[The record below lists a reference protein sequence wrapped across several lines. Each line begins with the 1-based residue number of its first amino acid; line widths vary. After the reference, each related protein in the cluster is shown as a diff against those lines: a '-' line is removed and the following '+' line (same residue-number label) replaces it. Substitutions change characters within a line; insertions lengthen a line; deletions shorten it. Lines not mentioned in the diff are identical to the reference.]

1 MRKRLSR
8 SKKQSRKKHAAKDYE
23 AIITIQEK
31 IIKAR
36 EHTFKIYE
44 RALKVISSRSMVELE
59 AMEQELQQA
68 YKDRNEAIRRYNA
81 LHQLGEMAQNA
92 GVDLTAKLP
101 ENEKVKWK
109 DHEFDIKTSV
119 LESGKTA
126 FSASLK
132 KKVSQ
137 EQQEKKNISQEQQDF
152 PRLHKEDKKKS

>member
-8 SKKQSRKKHAAKDYE
+8 SKKQSRKKLAAKDYE
-23 AIITIQEK
+23 AIITIQGK

-59 AMEQELQQA
+59 AMKKELQQA

-81 LHQLGEMAQNA
+81 LHQLGEMAE
-92 GVDLTAKLP
+92 GMGIDLTKKLP
-101 ENEKVKWK
+101 EHEFNKWK
-109 DHEFDIKTSV
+109 DHEFDIKGRV
-119 LESGKTA
+119 LESGKSTFTA
-126 FSASLK
+126 TLK

-137 EQQEKKNISQEQQDF
+137 EQRDF
-152 PRLHKEDKKKS
+152 PRLHKKDKKKS

>member
-8 SKKQSRKKHAAKDYE
+8 SKKQSRKKLAAKDYE
-23 AIITIQEK
+23 AIITIQGK

-59 AMEQELQQA
+59 AMEQELQEA

-81 LHQLGEMAQNA
+81 LHQLGEMAE
-92 GVDLTAKLP
+92 GMGIDLTKKLP
-101 ENEKVKWK
+101 EHEFNKWK
-109 DHEFDIKTSV
+109 DHEFDIKGRV
-119 LESGKTA
+119 LESGKSTFTA
-126 FSASLK
+126 TLK

-137 EQQEKKNISQEQQDF
+137 EQRDF
-152 PRLHKEDKKKS
+152 PRLHKKDKKKS

>member
-8 SKKQSRKKHAAKDYE
+8 SKKQSRKKLAAKDYE
-23 AIITIQEK
+23 AIITIQGK

-59 AMEQELQQA
+59 AMKQELQQA

-81 LHQLGEMAQNA
+81 LHQLGEMAE
-92 GVDLTAKLP
+92 GMGIDLTKKLP
-101 ENEKVKWK
+101 EHEFNKWK
-109 DHEFDIKTSV
+109 DHEFDIKGRV
-119 LESGKTA
+119 LESGKSTFTA
-126 FSASLK
+126 TLK

-137 EQQEKKNISQEQQDF
+137 EQRDF
-152 PRLHKEDKKKS
+152 PRLHKKDKKKS

>member
-8 SKKQSRKKHAAKDYE
+8 SKKQSRENHAAKDYE
-23 AIITIQEK
+23 AIITIQGK

-59 AMEQELQQA
+59 AMKQELQQA

-81 LHQLGEMAQNA
+81 LHQLGEMAE
-92 GVDLTAKLP
+92 GMGIDLTKKLP
-101 ENEKVKWK
+101 EHEFNKWK
-109 DHEFDIKTSV
+109 DHEFDIKGRV
-119 LESGKTA
+119 LESGKSTFTA
-126 FSASLK
+126 TLK

-137 EQQEKKNISQEQQDF
+137 EQRDF
-152 PRLHKEDKKKS
+152 PRLHKKDKKKS